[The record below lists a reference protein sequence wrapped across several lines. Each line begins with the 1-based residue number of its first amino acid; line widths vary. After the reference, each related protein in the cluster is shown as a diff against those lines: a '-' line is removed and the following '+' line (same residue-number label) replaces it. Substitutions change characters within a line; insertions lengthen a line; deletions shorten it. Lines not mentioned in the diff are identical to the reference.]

1 MHCTGT
7 PPAMMQP
14 VLTAIHSVQHQA
26 PCSKLLHLKLGRMSH
41 LSHVCILMTCLSEPD
56 AKSSRRSSFE
66 NQRLADSVLTTNL
79 ASGCFV
85 VTRCSPP
92 APLACFFAP
101 LPQIPHA
108 PHAARNNTP
117 SSQHWSF
124 GGSVQLDWTT
134 ILTTVLYMSSP
145 AATRFFSS
153 QGQGVLYIVA

>member
-26 PCSKLLHLKLGRMSH
+26 PCSKLLHLKLGHMSH

-85 VTRCSPP
+85 VTR
-92 APLACFFAP
+92 PLLRP
-101 LPQIPHA
+101 LPASSLP
-108 PHAARNNTP
+108 P
-117 SSQHWSF
+117 SHMLPTLPETTLPVVSTGAS
-124 GGSVQLDWTT
+124 GVQYNW
-134 ILTTVLYMSSP
+134 IGPQY
-145 AATRFFSS
+145 
-153 QGQGVLYIVA
+153 